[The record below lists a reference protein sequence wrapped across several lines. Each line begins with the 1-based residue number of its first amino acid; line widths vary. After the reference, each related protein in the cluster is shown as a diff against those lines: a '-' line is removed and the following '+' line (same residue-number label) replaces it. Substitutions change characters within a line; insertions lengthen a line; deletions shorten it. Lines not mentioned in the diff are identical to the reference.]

1 MRDPRTLS
9 YTAIVRHCET
19 LKARLAEYD
28 TLKRDYDFYQQLLG
42 NFDKI
47 EGDLSTGEADRKT
60 ERTKFVPDMK
70 TQKGVAYTIVEAH
83 PEGITQ
89 EGIIAEFPKY
99 GMTVKASSL
108 SSQLSALKKRHH
120 IKKVRRLFMIKK

>member
-1 MRDPRTLS
+1 MKDPRTLS
-9 YTAIVRHCET
+9 YSDVVRQCDK
-19 LKARLAEYD
+19 LKARLAEFESIKKD
-28 TLKRDYDFYQQLLG
+28 HDFYQYLRD

-47 EGDLSTGEADRKT
+47 KGDVSPAQDEKGDE
-60 ERTKFVPDMK
+60 FVPDLK
-70 TQKGVAYTIVEAH
+70 TQKGIAYTIIKAH
-83 PEGITQ
+83 PEGISQ

-108 SSQLSALKKRHH
+108 SSQLSALKKKHL

>member
-9 YTAIVRHCET
+9 YTALARHCEK

-28 TLKRDYDFYQQLLG
+28 TLKQDYDFYQQLLG

-47 EGDLSTGEADRKT
+47 EGDLSPDVE
-60 ERTKFVPDMK
+60 ERRVEFEPDLK
-70 TQKGVAYTIVEAH
+70 TQKGVAYTIIKAH

-99 GMTVKASSL
+99 GMAVKANSL
-108 SSQLSALKKRHH
+108 SSQLSALKKKHH

>member
-1 MRDPRTLS
+1 MNNPRTLS
-9 YTAIVRHCET
+9 FTAVARHCEK
-19 LKARLAEYD
+19 LKAKLDEYD
-28 TLKRDYDFYQQLLG
+28 VIKKDYDFYQQLLAS
-42 NFDKI
+42 FDKV
-47 EGDLSTGEADRKT
+47 ESDLSPKADKRV
-60 ERTKFVPDMK
+60 EEFVPDLK
-70 TQKGVAYTIVEAH
+70 TQKGIAYTIVKAH

-108 SSQLSALKKRHH
+108 SSQLSALKKKHL